1 MVARSRLFATTAL
14 FTIALIAFF
23 IGRGVEERALAAKA
37 RVNTPAS
44 TSSPAIEPVP
54 PPYRRLAVGEI
65 LGLPFADF
73 YEALRS
79 APREAREKW
88 AGELVAMPEGPR
100 RTAAVSGFYKL
111 LVQFDPAAAAKAIS
125 EIEDVGLQNM
135 ALGSAVNA
143 APGFAMGL
151 MAELSLSLEGRLP
164 SKRDHLSDVLLE
176 WMLIDAPAVAQ
187 FIDNHPE
194 TEDYLN
200 FSSRQ
205 FLDMQFISAWAA
217 LDPKAAK
224 QWIEKKAIWEDGGWE
239 VRQGFVEGWYE
250 NDRAA
255 AVSYTLANVED
266 PAMDGAI
273 GAVVCGLYLD
283 SKEEAGKFIE
293 SLPEDKRADAIE
305 RAFHNLILGDE
316 KETGDTMLTPRAV
329 ASWIIEFP
337 PAYWNGT
344 LGRVFRF
351 SWSGAEDMLSW
362 IEQLPPSVREAV
374 AAEYAPPVGKSTSE
388 TIMPVLQV
396 ADPTLWGQLLR
407 ATLKNQYAD
416 FDEARVTIASAAISS
431 EQKNHLLQIIAAVE
445 AEEDQDR
452 SSEK

>member
-1 MVARSRLFATTAL
+1 LFATTVCI
-14 FTIALIAFF
+14 IALIAFF

-37 RVNTPAS
+37 RVETPAS
-44 TSSPAIEPVP
+44 TSFPAAIEPVP
-54 PPYRRLAVGEI
+54 PSHRRLAVEEI

-79 APREAREKW
+79 APGEAREKW
-88 AGELVAMPEGPR
+88 ASELVTMPEGPR

-111 LVQFDPAAAAKAIS
+111 LVQFDPAAAVQAIG
-125 EIEDVGLQNM
+125 EIEDVRLQSV
-135 ALGSAVNA
+135 ALGSAVDA
-143 APGFAMGL
+143 TPGFAMKA
-151 MAELSLSLEGRLP
+151 MAELSLSLEGRTVTS

-187 FIDNHPE
+187 FIDDHPE
-194 TEDYLN
+194 AESYDNYGA
-200 FSSRQ
+200 RQ
-205 FLDMQFISAWAA
+205 FLDMQFLSAWAA

-224 QWIEKKAIWEDGGWE
+224 QWMEKKAIWEDAGWE
-239 VRQGFVEGWYE
+239 ARQGFVEGWYE

-255 AVSYTLANVED
+255 AVSYTLANFED
-266 PAMDGAI
+266 PAMDGAM
-273 GAVVCGLYLD
+273 GVVVRGLYLD

-316 KETGDTMLTPRAV
+316 KGTGDTMLNPRAV

-344 LGRVFRF
+344 LSRVFWL
-351 SWSGAEDMLSW
+351 SSSGAEDMLPW

-374 AAEYAPPVGKSTSE
+374 AAKYAPPLGKSTSE
-388 TIMPVLQV
+388 AIMPVLQV

-407 ATLKNQYAD
+407 ATLKNQNAD

-431 EQKNHLLQIIAAVE
+431 DQKNHLLQIIAAVE
-445 AEEDQDR
+445 AEKDHD
-452 SSEK
+452 

>member
-1 MVARSRLFATTAL
+1 MAARFRWFVLAALAAVALLAY
-14 FTIALIAFF
+14 FT
-23 IGRGVEERALAAKA
+23 GRHVEERALAAMA
-37 RVNTPAS
+37 RANSRNSAS
-44 TSSPAIEPVP
+44 PSPSIEPP
-54 PPYRRLAVGEI
+54 SPSYRQLAVAEI

-79 APREAREKW
+79 APGEAREKW
-88 AGELVAMPEGPR
+88 AGELEAMPEGPR

-111 LVQFDPAAAAKAIS
+111 LVQFDPAAAVKAIR
-125 EIEDVGLQNM
+125 EIEDVGLQSV
-135 ALGSAVNA
+135 ALGSAVDA
-143 APGFAMGL
+143 APGFAMQE
-151 MAELSLSLEGRLP
+151 MAELSLSLEGRTAP
-164 SKRDHLSDVLLE
+164 SSKRDHLSDVLLE

-187 FIDNHPE
+187 FIDDHPE
-194 TEDYLN
+194 AESDDNYGA
-200 FSSRQ
+200 RQ

-224 QWIEKKAIWEDGGWE
+224 HWIEKKAIWEDGGWE

-255 AVSYTLANVED
+255 AVSYTLENVED

-273 GAVVCGLYLD
+273 GAVVRGLYLD

-316 KETGDTMLTPRAV
+316 KETGDTMLNPRAV

-374 AAEYAPPVGKSTSE
+374 AAEYAPPVEKSTSE
-388 TIMPVLQV
+388 AIMPVLQV

-407 ATLKNQYAD
+407 ATLKNQNAD

-431 EQKNHLLQIIAAVE
+431 DQKNHLLQIIAAVE
-445 AEEDQDR
+445 AERDHD
-452 SSEK
+452 